1 MEARVLLLAIRD
13 NLSQS
18 LRALAAHKLRVTLT
32 VLGLMMGVATLIT
45 VMTLIQGANLY
56 VEEKIANLG
65 TNVFQISRLPFAVT
79 DFNVFLKALR
89 NKYITLE
96 DMRAVAEACPDCR
109 AVGAQAQ
116 TSRSTRF
123 QDRELQ
129 DTTVIGQTASM
140 VDIDTRTIQEGRYF
154 TPLEEERGANVCLIG
169 SRLVEEFFPGLDPIG
184 RTIRVGKEEFMV
196 IGVYEKIGAILG
208 QEQDNFVVIPMGAFQ
223 RLRGGRFSVTLSIKA
238 AGPGVIFE
246 RAQDQARMVLRA
258 RRHITGGREEDFF
271 IGTAESYIA
280 LWQSIS
286 SAFFAVFVMVS
297 SIAAVVGGIVIM
309 NVMLV
314 SVTQR
319 TKEIGVR
326 RAVGATQG
334 DILRQ
339 FLAESVL
346 QCVVGGLL
354 GVGVGFFCALALRTW
369 TSFPAS
375 VETWVAMLGVALSTG
390 IGLFFGIYPATRA
403 ARLDPVIALRTE

>member
-1 MEARVLLLAIRD
+1 LLAFSD
-13 NLSQS
+13 NLRQS
-18 LRALAAHKLRVTLT
+18 LHALAVHKLRVSLT
-32 VLGLMMGVATLIT
+32 VLGIMMGVATLIT

-89 NKYITLE
+89 NRYLTLD
-96 DMRAVAEACPDCR
+96 DMRAIAERCPDCQ

-116 TSRSTRF
+116 TTLSTRY

-129 DTTVIGQTASM
+129 DTAIIGQTASM
-140 VDIDTRTIQEGRYF
+140 VDIDTRTIEEGRYF
-154 TPLEEERGANVCLIG
+154 TPMEDERGANVCLIG
-169 SRLVEEFFPGLDPIG
+169 AKLLEEFFPGLDPLG
-184 RTIRVGKEEFMV
+184 RKIRIGKEEFTV

-223 RLRGGRFSVTLSIKA
+223 RLRGGRFSVMISVKA
-238 AGPGVIFE
+238 AAGEAAFE
-246 RAQDQARMVLRA
+246 RAQDQARLVLRA
-258 RRHITGGREEDFF
+258 RRHITGNREDDFF
-271 IGTAESYIA
+271 IGTAESYIE
-280 LWQSIS
+280 LWRSIS
-286 SAFFAVFVMVS
+286 SAFFATFVMVS

-319 TKEIGVR
+319 TKEIGIR
-326 RAVGATQG
+326 RAVGASQQ

-339 FLAESVL
+339 FLTESVL
-346 QCVVGGLL
+346 QCVAGGAL
-354 GVGVGFFCALALRTW
+354 GVGAGFLCALALRTW
-369 TSFPAS
+369 TTFPAS
-375 VETWVAMLGVALSTG
+375 VETWVALLGLGLSSA
-390 IGLFFGIYPATRA
+390 IGLFFGIYPAVRA
-403 ARLDPVIALRTE
+403 ARLDPVAALRTE

>member
-1 MEARVLLLAIRD
+1 MLAFSD
-13 NLSQS
+13 NLRQS
-18 LRALAAHKLRVTLT
+18 LHALAVHKLRVSLT
-32 VLGLMMGVATLIT
+32 VLGIMMGVATLIT

-89 NKYITLE
+89 NRYLTLD
-96 DMRAVAEACPDCR
+96 DMRAIAERCPDCQ

-116 TSRSTRF
+116 TTLSTRY

-129 DTTVIGQTASM
+129 DTAIIGQTASM
-140 VDIDTRTIQEGRYF
+140 VDIDTRTIEEGRYF
-154 TPLEEERGANVCLIG
+154 TPMEDERGANVCLIG
-169 SRLVEEFFPGLDPIG
+169 AKLLEEFFPGLDPLG
-184 RTIRVGKEEFMV
+184 RKIRIGKEEFTV
-196 IGVYEKIGAILG
+196 IGVYEKIGAVLG

-223 RLRGGRFSVTLSIKA
+223 RLRGGRFSVMISVKA
-238 AGPGVIFE
+238 AAGEAAFE
-246 RAQDQARMVLRA
+246 RAQDQARLVLRA
-258 RRHITGGREEDFF
+258 RRHITGNREDDFF
-271 IGTAESYIA
+271 IGTAESYIE
-280 LWQSIS
+280 LWRSIS
-286 SAFFAVFVMVS
+286 SAFFATFVMVS

-319 TKEIGVR
+319 TKEIGIR
-326 RAVGATQG
+326 RAVGASQQ

-339 FLAESVL
+339 FLTESVL
-346 QCVVGGLL
+346 QCVAGGAL
-354 GVGVGFFCALALRTW
+354 GVGAGFLCALALRTW

-375 VETWVAMLGVALSTG
+375 VETWVALLGLGLSSA
-390 IGLFFGIYPATRA
+390 IGLFFGIYPAVRA
-403 ARLDPVIALRTE
+403 ARLDPVAALRTE

>member
-1 MEARVLLLAIRD
+1 LLAFSD
-13 NLSQS
+13 NLRQS
-18 LRALAAHKLRVTLT
+18 LHALAVHKLRVSLT
-32 VLGLMMGVATLIT
+32 VLGIMMGVATLIT

-89 NKYITLE
+89 NRYLTLD
-96 DMRAVAEACPDCR
+96 DMRAIAERCPDCQ

-116 TSRSTRF
+116 TTLSTRY

-129 DTTVIGQTASM
+129 DTAIIGQTASM
-140 VDIDTRTIQEGRYF
+140 VDIDTRTIEEGRYF
-154 TPLEEERGANVCLIG
+154 TPMEDERGANVCLIG
-169 SRLVEEFFPGLDPIG
+169 AKLLEEFFPGLDPLG
-184 RTIRVGKEEFMV
+184 RKIRIGKEEFTV

-223 RLRGGRFSVTLSIKA
+223 RLRGGRFSVMISVKA
-238 AGPGVIFE
+238 AAGEAAFE
-246 RAQDQARMVLRA
+246 RAQDQARLVLRA
-258 RRHITGGREEDFF
+258 RRHITGNREDDFF
-271 IGTAESYIA
+271 IGTAESYIE
-280 LWQSIS
+280 LWRSIS
-286 SAFFAVFVMVS
+286 SAFFATFVMVS

-319 TKEIGVR
+319 TKEIGIR
-326 RAVGATQG
+326 RAVGASQQ

-339 FLAESVL
+339 FLTESVL
-346 QCVVGGLL
+346 QCVVGGAL
-354 GVGVGFFCALALRTW
+354 GVGAGFLCALALRTW

-375 VETWVAMLGVALSTG
+375 VETWVALLGLGLSSA
-390 IGLFFGIYPATRA
+390 IGLFFGIYPAVRA
-403 ARLDPVIALRTE
+403 ARLDPVAALRTE

>member
-1 MEARVLLLAIRD
+1 LLAITD
-13 NLSQS
+13 NLAQS
-18 LRALAAHKLRVTLT
+18 TRALAAHKLRVSLT

-45 VMTLIQGANLY
+45 VMTLIQGANRY

-65 TNVFQISRLPFAVT
+65 TNVFQISRLPLAVT

-89 NKYITLE
+89 NKYLTLD
-96 DMRAVAEACPDCR
+96 DMRAIAERCSACQ

-116 TSRSTRF
+116 FSLPSRY
-123 QDRELQ
+123 QQREIE
-129 DTTVIGQTASM
+129 DTTIIGQTASM
-140 VDIDTRTIQEGRYF
+140 ADIDTRTIQDGRYF
-154 TPLEEERGANVCLIG
+154 TPLEDERGANVCLIG
-169 SRLVEEFFPGLDPIG
+169 ARLVEEFFPGHDPLG
-184 RTIRVGKEEFMV
+184 RLIRLGKEGFTV
-196 IGVYEKIGAILG
+196 IGTYEKIGAILG
-208 QEQDNFVVIPMGAFQ
+208 QEQDNFAVIPLGAFQ
-223 RLRGGRFSVTLSIKA
+223 RLRGGRFSVMLAVKA
-238 AGPGVIFE
+238 AAGGATFE
-246 RAQDQARMVLRA
+246 RAQDQARTVLRA
-258 RRHITGGREEDFF
+258 RRHLTGNQEDDFF

-326 RAVGATQG
+326 RAVGATQA
-334 DILRQ
+334 DIMRQ

-346 QCVVGGLL
+346 QCLLGGLL
-354 GVGVGFFCALALRTW
+354 GTGAGFLCAELLNRY
-369 TSFPAS
+369 TSFPAA
-375 VETWVAMLGVALSTG
+375 VQGRVAALGIVLASS
-390 IGLFFGIYPATRA
+390 IGLFFGIYPAARA
-403 ARLDPVIALRTE
+403 ARLDPVEALRSE